1 MEAHAIESAVTP
13 SIASRRI
20 AVPAIRWSAIFAG
33 AVAGLATYMLLS
45 LLGVAVGLTAVEAT
59 GETAAGVPIVTA
71 IWSSICMLIA
81 AFVGGYVA
89 ARMSGLARRTDGV
102 LHGFV
107 AWATVMVL
115 FVWLATTAIG
125 NLLGGAFGLVAQGT
139 QTAAAS
145 GQGGSIAQQIQSII
159 GGTEGAQISG
169 EDLGAVQDR
178 LQAGDRAGAVDYMVN
193 QMGFSEERANT
204 IADNLEPL
212 LGSEGEGAAQATMD
226 ALSAASWWL
235 FIAIA
240 LSLVMG
246 LWGGLMGA
254 RATSDRTLGDHSDER
269 HYRTF

>member
-1 MEAHAIESAVTP
+1 MEAHAIQSPVTP
-13 SIASRRI
+13 SIAVRRVSVS
-20 AVPAIRWSAIFAG
+20 AVRWSAIFAG
-33 AVAGLATYMLLS
+33 AVAGLATHMLLS
-45 LLGVAVGLTAVEAT
+45 LLGVAVGLTAAD
-59 GETAAGVPIVTA
+59 AAGNGAAVPIAAV
-71 IWSSICMLIA
+71 IWNSLCMLIA

-125 NLLGGAFGLVAQGT
+125 NLLGGVFSLVGQGA
-139 QTAAAS
+139 QTAATS
-145 GQGGSIAQQIQSII
+145 GQGGSITQQMQSII
-159 GGTEGAQISG
+159 GGSEGAQISG
-169 EDLGAVQDR
+169 QDLDAVQER

-193 QMGFSEERANT
+193 QMGFSEERANA
-204 IADNLEPL
+204 IADNLAPL
-212 LGSEGEGAAQATMD
+212 ASGEGAQTAMT

-235 FIAIA
+235 FAAIA
-240 LSLVMG
+240 LSLALG

-254 RATSDRTLGDHSDER
+254 RATSNRTIGDHTDER